1 MKILSRTGII
11 ILVSLL
17 LLLLVACGDDDE
29 TKIPTETPLPT
40 ETQGSIEPIETV
52 EPPVTEDPT
61 ETVEPTKPESS
72 YPFRLISIRFV
83 AQLQELSA
91 ATIQDRDTFLIHLLK
106 IGDKLPDH
114 DEFVLSEIGSDH
126 VILEKDI
133 QQMELRLE
141 NDTPLYRDATD
152 EEIRQG
158 TDSLM
163 ELAERGTLFP
173 GLVGAQWYA
182 MGLRERAYLLQ
193 QGWLNP
199 DYGGVR
205 GPDKEM
211 IGLRVKEVSDR
222 SFWDQLGLEV
232 DDLIKEINGMP
243 VDSFEAW
250 HKVLEYVENSTD
262 ITVVVERGSES
273 ITMRTVTIP
282 PR

>member
-1 MKILSRTGII
+1 MKISSKTGII
-11 ILVSLL
+11 IVVSLL

-29 TKIPTETPLPT
+29 TKKPTETPLPT
-40 ETQGSIEPIETV
+40 ESIEP
-52 EPPVTEDPT
+52 T
-61 ETVEPTKPESS
+61 ETMEPTKPESS
-72 YPFRLISIRFV
+72 YPFRLVSIRLV
-83 AQLQELSA
+83 AQPQELSA
-91 ATIQDRDTFLIHLLK
+91 VAIQDRDTFLIHLLK

-114 DEFVLSEIGSDH
+114 DAFVLSEIEGDH
-126 VILEKDI
+126 VILEKDMQLI
-133 QQMELRLE
+133 ELRLE
-141 NDTPLYRDATD
+141 NDDPLYRDATD
-152 EEIRQG
+152 EEIREG
-158 TDSLM
+158 TDSLI
-163 ELAERGTLFP
+163 ELAERGALFP
-173 GLVGAQWYA
+173 SLMASQWYA

-205 GPDKEM
+205 GPEKEM

-232 DDLIKEINGMP
+232 DDLIKEMNGMP

-262 ITVVVERGSES
+262 ITVVIERGSES
-273 ITMRTVTIP
+273 ITMHTVTIP